1 MRMGLHTGE
10 PTVGKERYSGIGV
23 HRAARIG
30 AAGDGGQVLLS
41 NATRELVEDELPE
54 RSARVPSAS
63 FSSLA
68 RGCHPSSLP
77 SPRPSWPRDAPC
89 GRS

>member
-1 MRMGLHTGE
+1 VRMGLHTGE

-54 RSARVPSAS
+54 GS
-63 FSSLA
+63 
-68 RGCHPSSLP
+68 
-77 SPRPSWPRDAPC
+77 APC
-89 GRS
+89 ATSAPTD